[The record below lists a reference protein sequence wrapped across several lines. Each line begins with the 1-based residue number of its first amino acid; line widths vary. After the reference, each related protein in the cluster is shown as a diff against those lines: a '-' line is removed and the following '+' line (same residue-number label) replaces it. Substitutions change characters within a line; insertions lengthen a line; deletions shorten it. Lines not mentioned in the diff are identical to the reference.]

1 MKSSKKPKKLIR
13 LLKLA
18 GIFFYIGLFTL
29 GGGYAMVPLMKQE
42 IVEKRKLLDADTFYE
57 IFAISQ
63 VTPGPIAVNMATFI
77 GYKESG
83 ILGSVFTTTGV
94 VLPSLII
101 IILISLYFTDAVK
114 NIFVHRF
121 FMGVLTGVVAEIAYL
136 TLDVW
141 KRSNVDTFY
150 VIVFVLSLI
159 EIFVIKLNP
168 IYVILIGGALGVIF
182 KTKEYMNERTH

>member
-1 MKSSKKPKKLIR
+1 MKNSKTKSIKT
-13 LLKLA
+13 LLKLT

-77 GYKESG
+77 GYKEAG
-83 ILGSVFTTTGV
+83 VIGSIFTTTGV

-114 NIFVHRF
+114 SKFVHRF
-121 FMGVLTGVVAEIAYL
+121 FLGVLTGVVAEIAYL
-136 TLDVW
+136 TMDVW
-141 KRSNVDTFY
+141 KRSDTDFFF
-150 VIVFVLSLI
+150 VAVFILSLV

-168 IYVILIGGALGVIF
+168 IYVILIGGAIGIIF
-182 KTKEYMNERTH
+182 KTKEFLNDRDR